1 MKKHNTKGIFS
12 ILLAAVLVVSM
23 MPAMAFAAETNLS
36 DDIVILFTGDVHGQA
51 DENLGYA
58 GLAAYENEKRITH
71 KHVAIVDA
79 GDAVSGSLLA
89 SVSNGDYIVEA
100 MNLVGYTAAVPG
112 VHEFDY
118 GVSHF
123 RNILSPDADY
133 PYISCN
139 FLNAADKSAVFSP
152 YKLAVYGDKTVA
164 YLGISDPQTMEKSS
178 ANFKNSDGTYA
189 YSFCDGNK
197 GADLYAVVQSA
208 IDAAKASGADYVV
221 AIGHLVSDAASPY
234 SASAVIKNT
243 SGINAFIQGNS
254 HDVSVGQKVT
264 DKGGNTVLLSCAGSG
279 LSNIGQ
285 LVLSGNTITASAVN
299 GTYNLRDITTKDGI
313 EKLKTSYNADLS
325 AAFASTS
332 SRLEAADTKGSR
344 TIDKKETNLGDLV
357 ADAFRIVTGA
367 DVGLVESKDIQ
378 ASLAVG
384 SMSYKDVTKV
394 LPNGNSISVVEV
406 SGADLMDAL
415 EMSARLYP
423 NANGSFLQ
431 VSGLTYDIQET
442 VIPTISLDGFGNF
455 SSVTGEY
462 RVTNVMVNGKELD
475 LFGTYKIAG
484 TEPFLNGT
492 TGYTMFAN
500 GILSQSE
507 VTTDNMAVITY
518 ISGHLRGSVGSL
530 YAKAQGRVDS
540 IKLARQSE
548 IEREVSNLVKAEVKN
563 LQTEVDELKL
573 QLELANQALEI
584 KSTTVTAG
592 ASYGKSS
599 GKRYIKVAWSVD
611 NDVEGMKYQ
620 IYKSSKK
627 NSGYSKVTSTSKM
640 YYKNTS
646 GLSKGK
652 TYYYKVRGYKT
663 VGGKTY
669 YTNWSN
675 IVSKKVTS

>member
-1 MKKHNTKGIFS
+1 MKTMKMKRIVS
-12 ILLAAVLVVSM
+12 LVLAFAVMITM
-23 MPAMAFAAETNLS
+23 MPSMALAAETTLS
-36 DDIVILFTGDVHGQA
+36 DDIVILFTGDIHGQA
-51 DENLGYA
+51 DENLGFA

-89 SVSNGDYIVEA
+89 SVSSGDYIVEA

-123 RNILSPDADY
+123 RNILAPDADF

-139 FLNAADKSAVFSP
+139 FINAADKSVVFSP
-152 YKLAVYGDKTVA
+152 YKMAVYGDKKVA
-164 YLGISDPQTMEKSS
+164 FLGISDPQTIEKSS
-178 ANFKNSDGTYA
+178 ASFKNSDGSYA
-189 YSFCDGNK
+189 YGFSDGNN
-197 GADLYAVVQSA
+197 GADLYAAVQSA
-208 IDAAKASGADYVV
+208 IDAAKAEGADYVI

-234 SASAVIKNT
+234 SAAAVIKNT

-254 HDVSVGQKVT
+254 HDVSAGQKVT
-264 DKGGNTVLLSCAGSG
+264 DRSGSTVLLSCAGSG

-285 LVLSGNTITASAVN
+285 LVLSGNTITASVVN
-299 GTYNLRDITTKDGI
+299 GSYNLRDITTKDGI
-313 EKLKTSYNADLS
+313 EKLKTAYNADLS
-325 AAFASTS
+325 MAFATTS
-332 SRLEAADTKGSR
+332 SRLEAADTAGNR

-357 ADAFRIVTGA
+357 ADAYRTVTGA
-367 DVGLVESKDIQ
+367 DIGLVESQDIRS
-378 ASLAVG
+378 SLAVG
-384 SMSYKDVTKV
+384 SLSYKDITKV
-394 LPNGNSISVVEV
+394 LPEGRSLSVVEV

-423 NANGSFLQ
+423 NANGGFLQ

-442 VIPTISLDGFGNF
+442 VIPTVSLDGLGNF
-455 SSVTGEY
+455 SSVGGEY
-462 RVTNVMVNGKELD
+462 RVTNIMVGGKELD
-475 LFGTYKIAG
+475 LFGTYKVAG
-484 TEPFLNGT
+484 SEALLNGD

-500 GILSQSE
+500 GIISQSE

-518 ISGHLRGSVGSL
+518 ISSHLRGTVGSL
-530 YAKAQGRVDS
+530 YAKSQGRVDS

-548 IEREVSNLVKAEVKN
+548 IEQEVSKLVKAQVKS
-563 LQTEVDELKL
+563 LQTEVDELKQ
-573 QLELANQALEI
+573 QLELAKEALEV

-592 ASYGKSS
+592 SSFGKSS
-599 GKRYIKVAWSVD
+599 GKRYIKVSWSVD

-620 IYKSSKK
+620 VWKSTKK
-627 NSGYSKVTSTSKM
+627 NSGYSKAVSTSKM
-640 YYKNTS
+640 TYKNTS
-646 GLSKGK
+646 GLKKGK
-652 TYYYKVRGYKT
+652 TYYYKVRGYKK

-675 IVSKKVTS
+675 IVYRKVTK